1 MITLSEIWIYPI
13 KSLGGISL
21 NEANVTERG
30 LEYDRRWLL
39 VDDAGV
45 FLTQRQYASLALFS
59 VALTEDGFLEV
70 TNRKSNQSLSFSTQ
84 QYSNKQVEVKVWD
97 DMIWANEVSE
107 EVSLWFSNQLDKQV
121 HLVYMP
127 DSSKRAID
135 PRYAQTDVDITSF
148 ADGYPFLLIG
158 QSSLDDLNNRL
169 ESAVTM
175 NRFRPNFVVKG
186 ASPYQEESW
195 YEFQLGAVDF
205 WGVKPCA
212 RCILITINPVTGERT
227 SSEPLATL
235 SKYRKVGNKV
245 LFGQNVIPKSLGKL
259 QVGDVIKVK
268 SNATNSNL

>member
-1 MITLSEIWIYPI
+1 
-13 KSLGGISL
+13 
-21 NEANVTERG
+21 
-30 LEYDRRWLL
+30 
-39 VDDAGV
+39 
-45 FLTQRQYASLALFS
+45 
-59 VALTEDGFLEV
+59 
-70 TNRKSNQSLSFSTQ
+70 
-84 QYSNKQVEVKVWD
+84 
-97 DMIWANEVSE
+97 MIWANEVSE
-107 EVSLWFSNQLDKQV
+107 EVSLWFSNQLEKQV
-121 HLVYMP
+121 RLVYMP
-127 DSSKRAID
+127 DSSKRAVD
-135 PRYAQTDVDITSF
+135 PRYAQTDADITSF

-169 ESAVTM
+169 ESVVTM

>member
-121 HLVYMP
+121 RLVYMP
-127 DSSKRAID
+127 DSSKRAVD
-135 PRYAQTDVDITSF
+135 ARYAQTDVDITSF